1 MDIFANRRAR
11 LQKLIADDFNGNQ
24 AAFSKHT
31 GIKAPQV
38 NRWLSTTAG
47 DKRNITEP
55 SARTIEEKCRKP
67 PRWLD
72 QPETVDYQANGEN
85 THLIAR
91 SNNAWKPTIAI
102 DNTTLDDE
110 RELLDGFRVADKVTQ
125 GHMLDMAR
133 KALKNFARRSETQ

>member
-24 AAFSKHT
+24 AAFSKHS

-55 SARTIEEKCRKP
+55 SARTIEQKCGKP

-72 QPETVDYQANGEN
+72 QAELGDYQTNGEN

-91 SNNAWKPTIAI
+91 SAIAWQPTVAI
-102 DNTTLDDE
+102 DNSTHDDE
-110 RELLDGFRVADKVTQ
+110 RQLLDGFRVADAVTQ